1 MPVTKSIERR
11 KKQMSEKC
19 DKVLAM
25 QLTKDLLVAYLSNC
39 SNVSCKDDGKAIA
52 EMFKDI
58 YQSLVKLQESEG

>member
-1 MPVTKSIERR
+1 MPVTKSIEE

-25 QLTKDLLVAYLSNC
+25 QLTKDLLVAYLSNY
-39 SNVSCKDDGKAIA
+39 SKDSFEDDGKAIA

>member
-1 MPVTKSIERR
+1 
-11 KKQMSEKC
+11 MSEKC

-39 SNVSCKDDGKAIA
+39 SNASCKDDGKAIA

>member
-1 MPVTKSIERR
+1 
-11 KKQMSEKC
+11 MSEKC

-25 QLTKDLLVAYLSNC
+25 QLTKDLLVVYLSNY
-39 SNVSCKDDGKAIA
+39 SKDSFEDDGKAIA

>member
-1 MPVTKSIERR
+1 
-11 KKQMSEKC
+11 MSEKC

-25 QLTKDLLVAYLSNC
+25 QLTKDLLVAYLSNY
-39 SNVSCKDDGKAIA
+39 SKDSFEDDGRAIA